1 VRFYLVDRIT
11 GLEPEKRIC
20 AVKLASALDPVLE
33 DVPGIGTTLAH
44 SLICE
49 SLIQSC
55 AWLILASTQFTQR
68 GVLAG
73 LRHIELGPPVPVGD
87 RIDLVAEVDSWS
99 DEAIGFNM
107 EASRGNDCVVR
118 IEGGL
123 CYLIAAEK
131 LEDPQQT
138 EAHYQALLS
147 EGDSASADRGQ
158 RVARAGVASSQWF
171 AYDAL
176 GEVVGGVE
184 ATAVKSVVMGEPVF
198 ATHFPRFAV
207 MPGVLLMQSMIELAR
222 KLLAASAAPDAGWR
236 LGTIHGARFRKYVR
250 PGDELV
256 VRTRVLEVAD
266 DEAALSGNIDVGGTV
281 VAALRRMLF
290 SKRDAGPGA

>member
-11 GLEPEKRIC
+11 GLEPQKRIC
-20 AVKLASALDPVLE
+20 AVKLASARDPVLE
-33 DVPGIGTTLAH
+33 DVPGVGTTVAH

-55 AWLILASTQFTQR
+55 AWLILASTEFAQR

-73 LRHIELGPPVPVGD
+73 LRHIELGSPVPVGD

-107 EASRGNDCVVR
+107 EASRRNDCVVR

-147 EGDSASADRGQ
+147 DGDSTSADPGQ
-158 RVARAGVASSQWF
+158 RVARAGLASPGWV
-171 AYDAL
+171 AYDAV
-176 GEVVGGVE
+176 GEVAGGAE
-184 ATAVKSVVMGEPVF
+184 ATAVKSVVMADPVF

-222 KLLAASAAPDAGWR
+222 ELLAASAARDACWR

-256 VRTRVLEVAD
+256 VRTRVLDLAD
-266 DEAALSGNIDVGGTV
+266 DEATLSASIDVGGTT

-290 SKRDAGPGA
+290 SKQHARADA